1 MKQHGNTAL
10 HFAARQR
17 NTEIPMLLIDA
28 GIDLNAQNT
37 FNGDTAL
44 HDAVYHRNTEIVRL
58 LIDGGVDLNIQN
70 QDGHT
75 ALHIAAEKDD
85 QAIASLLLDNDCDPN
100 IRNKHGNKPSEL
112 AKGVKM
118 KQLLKDYESCLPGL
132 PIEVKKLDKNSAHIF
147 SSLLGEESY
156 LHFESRVMLAGEQG
170 TGKTT
175 IARHLVGKQPTR
187 FRKSTDGIE
196 LYNGLSYFV
205 RETKKWLG
213 GQQDF
218 SLEEITVC
226 RSLSRADTTTQK
238 QNVPSA
244 DTTPTSQHKSD
255 VTEEAS
261 MSTNEEWLKHKSNE
275 STSGDATLSTECSM
289 TEAVKAKKL
298 SKPQFQTV
306 PGCANSLAISMEKKL
321 PGHVAG
327 QKSERVDN
335 DDIYESDEQGVLRSS
350 ERQSVVFDFDGES
363 SDTRNDLVVLD
374 YATENQTLDVT
385 KYREIHEL
393 SFDEYKPMADSLG
406 ASLKSG
412 VTGDLHIETV
422 TKPGII
428 AHLKRV
434 FGITKQVKEVKV
446 SITKESFLE
455 KSSKVGKKKLHTR
468 KIAPIIIWDFGGQD
482 VFYSTH
488 QTFLT
493 YRAIYILVLDGSR
506 KLDDPCPTEQY
517 LPGKS
522 GQKTAKD
529 YLLFWI
535 NTIVTYCKGS
545 VEGFPRITIVLTH
558 KDKLKPNE
566 IQQRRTEVFA
576 EIKHMFSQT
585 PFMQHLVIEDQIFV
599 NAKDK
604 CDPELAKL
612 KKIII
617 RESKMQPT
625 WGEPL
630 PKCFIPL
637 ELEFASLIKRD
648 IPLITMEHLQKIN
661 SLQPIRSLTE
671 SELKVFL
678 KFQHAIGKVLYFDEH
693 RLNRHVILSPT
704 HLIDAFKS
712 IVTDRSFC
720 EGDKEREELWDV
732 MGKKGVVSKQVI
744 QQIWKKKKYR
754 TFYNDKDY
762 LLNVMTHLDILVEPR
777 RYNSDHHRIPADFY
791 YIASMVRAKDE
802 SGYLKSAGI
811 ANRSI
816 AIAFQSSSLM
826 IPPALSFRFISYCL
840 YVWAV
845 KTYGESKHDMLFHR
859 SGVFTLDPSLD
870 MSITCEDDMIIGRL
884 VHARTNT
891 LISRDMAHS
900 IIACLTSALE
910 KISQLYIRTSS
921 DSSEISDAAFVTRIC
936 CNSPDNPCIIDVS
949 QLENISNIWICPSHG
964 IEHNI
969 NIITSWFQ
977 EKGDD
982 KCEPDCPV
990 TTEEFL
996 KEIPSDLHLRRLS
1009 LLYNRDEIRQL
1020 AMHLGLTYAEWENVC
1035 DQESQSDEP
1044 EKLKFEILRKC
1055 RNKFSLTFKSI
1066 KDATEN
1072 ANIQNPHTI
1081 CKVVSGA
1088 NIDLDDKWDIVPT
1101 DEHIDRLAP
1110 LIGNSSLHF
1119 LIELDMKF
1127 ETWEQICHIQ
1137 ADRDLVRLNKNILEE
1152 WRNQF
1157 CRAHNLKPTLR
1168 KIGQAF
1174 SNVGKHVKMV
1184 ENTLSDL
1191 F

>member
-1 MKQHGNTAL
+1 M
-10 HFAARQR
+10 
-17 NTEIPMLLIDA
+17 D
-28 GIDLNAQNT
+28 
-37 FNGDTAL
+37 
-44 HDAVYHRNTEIVRL
+44 
-58 LIDGGVDLNIQN
+58 
-70 QDGHT
+70 
-75 ALHIAAEKDD
+75 
-85 QAIASLLLDNDCDPN
+85 
-100 IRNKHGNKPSEL
+100 
-112 AKGVKM
+112 
-118 KQLLKDYESCLPGL
+118 
-132 PIEVKKLDKNSAHIF
+132 KKSAHIF

-156 LHFESRVMLAGEQG
+156 LHFESRVMLAGDQG

-175 IARHLVGKQPTR
+175 IARNLVGKCPTR

-196 LYNGLSYFV
+196 LYNGLSYFN
-205 RETKKWLG
+205 RETKEWLG
-213 GQQDF
+213 GHQEF

-226 RSLSRADTTTQK
+226 RSLLRGDKTKQKGNVPLADTISTKPNISDETK
-238 QNVPSA
+238 DASLS
-244 DTTPTSQHKSD
+244 TSE
-255 VTEEAS
+255 VE
-261 MSTNEEWLKHKSNE
+261 LKHRSNE
-275 STSGDATLSTECSM
+275 SQSCNDTSSTERFV
-289 TEAVKAKKL
+289 TESVKAKKL
-298 SKPQFQTV
+298 PEPQFQTV

-350 ERQSVVFDFDGES
+350 ERQSVIFDFDGES
-363 SDTRNDLVVLD
+363 S
-374 YATENQTLDVT
+374 DVT
-385 KYREIHEL
+385 KYREIHEP
-393 SFDEYKPMADSLG
+393 SFDEYKPMEDSLD

-412 VTGDLHIETV
+412 FTGDLHIETV

-455 KSSKVGKKKLHTR
+455 KSSKVGKKN
-468 KIAPIIIWDFGGQD
+468 
-482 VFYSTH
+482 
-488 QTFLT
+488 
-493 YRAIYILVLDGSR
+493 
-506 KLDDPCPTEQY
+506 
-517 LPGKS
+517 
-522 GQKTAKD
+522 

-545 VEGFPRITIVLTH
+545 IQGFPKIMVVLTH
-558 KDKLKPNE
+558 KDQISANDVETKRRYIFGE
-566 IQQRRTEVFA
+566 IYKMFHKTPLMQQ
-576 EIKHMFSQT
+576 
-585 PFMQHLVIEDQIFV
+585 LVIDDEIFV

-604 CDPELAKL
+604 YDPEMAKI
-612 KKIII
+612 KAAIIS
-617 RESKMQPT
+617 ESERQPT

-637 ELEFASLIKRD
+637 ELEFASLIKRN

-693 RLNRHVILSPT
+693 RLDRHVILSPT

-712 IVTDRSFC
+712 IVTDKSFC
-720 EGDKEREELWDV
+720 QGDKEREELWDV

-762 LLNVMTHLDILVEPR
+762 LLNVMTHLDILVEPK
-777 RYNSDHHRIPADFY
+777 RYDLDHNRIPADFY
-791 YIASMVRAKDE
+791 YIASMVRAKDD

-845 KTYGESKHDMLFHR
+845 KTYGESKNDMLFHK

-870 MSITCEDDMIIGRL
+870 ISITCEDDMIIARL
-884 VHARTNT
+884 VHARTHT
-891 LISRDMAHS
+891 LISRDMAYS

-921 DSSEISDAAFVTRIC
+921 VSSHISDAAFVTRIC
-936 CNSPDNPCIIDVS
+936 CNSPDNPCIIDVR

-969 NIITSWFQ
+969 NIITSWFKR
-977 EKGDD
+977 KGDD

-996 KEIPSDLHLRRLS
+996 KEIPSDLHLSRLS

-1020 AMHLGLTYAEWENVC
+1020 ATHLGLTYAEWENVC

-1066 KDATEN
+1066 KDATVY
-1072 ANIQNPHTI
+1072 AKIQNPHTI

-1101 DEHIDRLAP
+1101 EEHIDRLAP

-1127 ETWEQICHIQ
+1127 ETWEQICYRQ

-1157 CRAHNLKPTLR
+1157 CRSHNLKPTLR

-1191 F
+1191 V